1 MPKFTNVQE
10 ITAAIEDCVEHGGK
24 LLLRF
29 GHGQIRQLGWEDSE
43 MLLNALRTPA
53 PEATAGSKLEEEL
66 AMLVRR
72 LAARIRL
79 RSKTGPH
86 ATPDNATF
94 HNG

>member
-1 MPKFTNVQE
+1 MTPNERSRKALENVDIRRMLEESNLPVE
-10 ITAAIEDCVEHGGK
+10 IATAIADRLE
-24 LLLRF
+24 
-29 GHGQIRQLGWEDSE
+29 Q
-43 MLLNALRTPA
+43 

-94 HNG
+94 HIG